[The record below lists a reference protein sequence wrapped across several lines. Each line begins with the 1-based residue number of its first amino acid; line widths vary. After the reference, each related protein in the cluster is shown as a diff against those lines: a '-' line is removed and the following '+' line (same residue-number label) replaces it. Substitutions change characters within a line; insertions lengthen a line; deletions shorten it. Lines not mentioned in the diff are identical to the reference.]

1 MKKKKFCFLL
11 IIFSTQL
18 HMNISGIAI
27 IIITQA
33 DCRLHSLAAADLL
46 GFLDHSVWQSAQ
58 NSLHHC

>member
-1 MKKKKFCFLL
+1 M
-11 IIFSTQL
+11 FSTQL
-18 HMNISGIAI
+18 HMNISGIAF